1 MNHKRKM
8 LVSCAVLMAFS
19 LPVLAGPRERRH
31 APGCTSVQ
39 GKFSEY
45 VITPF
50 GSPNDPFGRVVLESK
65 GTINA
70 VGTAILTSVG
80 PGDEPG
86 TFAATT
92 RHVFLVSVEDQLEAE
107 GAAVF
112 TPIPGTP
119 DVYDVLTLTVT
130 GGTGKFA
137 GASGEIVATGV
148 GYNFFPLPPGPSSA
162 NQSYFDFRLS
172 GQLCGVAKQDD

>member
-1 MNHKRKM
+1 M
-8 LVSCAVLMAFS
+8 
-19 LPVLAGPRERRH
+19 
-31 APGCTSVQ
+31 
-39 GKFSEY
+39 
-45 VITPF
+45 
-50 GSPNDPFGRVVLESK
+50 
-65 GTINA
+65 
-70 VGTAILTSVG
+70 
-80 PGDEPG
+80 
-86 TFAATT
+86 
-92 RHVFLVSVEDQLEAE
+92 SVEDQLEAE

-112 TPIPGTP
+112 TPIPGTA